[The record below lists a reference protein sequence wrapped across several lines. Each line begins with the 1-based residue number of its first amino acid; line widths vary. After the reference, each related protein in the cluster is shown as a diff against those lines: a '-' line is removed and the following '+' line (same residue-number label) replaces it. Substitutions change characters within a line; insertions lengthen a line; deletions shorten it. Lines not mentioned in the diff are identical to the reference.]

1 MNSNL
6 ILNIFRFIVL
16 IALQVLVFNNIKL
29 FGYLDP
35 FPYVLFII
43 LYPVNSN
50 KSLFILTSFL
60 LGLTLD
66 MFSDTGGIHAISC
79 LILAFI
85 RPSIFKFSFGLSYEY
100 QTIKIAEKISSE
112 RISFIV
118 IAVFIHHFIIY
129 MIELLRF
136 GLILDIF
143 LRTLFNT
150 VFTTIICILTIFLIK
165 PNRR

>member
-1 MNSNL
+1 MNSSL
-6 ILNIFRFIVL
+6 ILNIFRFIIL

-50 KSLFILTSFL
+50 RSLFIFMSFL

-66 MFSDTGGIHAISC
+66 MFGDTGGIHAIAC
-79 LILAFI
+79 LLLAYI

-100 QTIKIAEKISSE
+100 QTIKIAEKISYE

-118 IAVFIHHFIIY
+118 LSVFIHHFLIY
-129 MIELLRF
+129 MLELLRF

-143 LRTLFNT
+143 LRTLLNT
-150 VFTTIICILTIFLIK
+150 IFTTIICVLTIYLIK
-165 PNRR
+165 PSRR

>member
-1 MNSNL
+1 MNSSF

-16 IALQVLVFNNIKL
+16 IALQILVFNNIKL

-50 KSLFILTSFL
+50 KSLFLFMSFL

-66 MFSDTGGIHAISC
+66 MFGDTGGIHATAC
-79 LILAFI
+79 LLVAFI

-100 QTIKIAEKISSE
+100 QTIKIADKIFVENMSVCYYVKSSVFQDLIIVVEKVFPVDANANGFHFLGE
-112 RISFIV
+112 RF
-118 IAVFIHHFIIY
+118 
-129 MIELLRF
+129 
-136 GLILDIF
+136 
-143 LRTLFNT
+143 
-150 VFTTIICILTIFLIK
+150 
-165 PNRR
+165 

>member
-1 MNSNL
+1 MNSSLL
-6 ILNIFRFIVL
+6 INIFRFIILV
-16 IALQVLVFNNIKL
+16 ALQVLVFNNIKL

-43 LYPVNSN
+43 LYPVNSS
-50 KSLFILTSFL
+50 KSLLLFMSFL

-66 MFSDTGGIHAISC
+66 MFSDTGGIHATAC

-100 QTIKIAEKISSE
+100 QTIKIADKITYE

-118 IAVFIHHFIIY
+118 FSVFIHHFIIY
-129 MIELLRF
+129 MLELLRF
-136 GLILDIF
+136 GLFLDIF
-143 LRTLFNT
+143 LRTILNT
-150 VFTTIICILTIFLIK
+150 IFTTLICILTIYLIK